1 MRALLIAIA
10 VVAASI
16 PLALAVELDQS
27 PASASYPQHVHKS
40 GGNVPRC
47 CFLSLRPF
55 GTLQPKNALSGGASS
70 GYGFSYGGSYETS
83 TPKLKY
89 RAPRLLYPHH

>member
-1 MRALLIAIA
+1 MRALLIAAA
-10 VVAASI
+10 VVAAPI

-27 PASASYPQHVHKS
+27 PASSSYPPHVHKS
-40 GGNVPRC
+40 GGHGLRC

-55 GTLQPKNALSGGASS
+55 RTLQPKSTLSGGASS